1 MFSLADSNFCYVS
14 FFMNMG
20 PGDLMKN
27 RLENIDC
34 TCTSALSSNGDLPV
48 LVLQVILSTCIMW
61 FFCYILT
68 VAGALPES
76 EGVYGYEA
84 RTDIRLDVIQEVAW
98 VRFPYPGKT
107 LGHAVVIDILTTHL
121 SGLLKW
127 CYKSQYHL
135 GQSEGW
141 LFCFL
146 LTTLTCNVWRN
157 MLSHICRSIK

>member
-1 MFSLADSNFCYVS
+1 
-14 FFMNMG
+14 MG

-121 SGLLKW
+121 SGLLK
-127 CYKSQYHL
+127 
-135 GQSEGW
+135 
-141 LFCFL
+141 
-146 LTTLTCNVWRN
+146 
-157 MLSHICRSIK
+157 